1 MISLKCFWL
10 INLHINMTKII
21 EIIISL
27 NKHQKWCFNVLEV
40 IKAWELQNKYNH
52 QAQMMISW
60 REYIPINTFY
70 NLLISFKSLTFS
82 LFHIFQK
89 KYPLS
94 VSILL
99 CMFSLV
105 LFNLLILYSASS
117 DLFNWLISLFT
128 ADLDYEKWRDN
139 TFKETF

>member
-1 MISLKCFWL
+1 MFLIFYFEQFHHEVTMYDFSKIFTIWEWVRFIEFVNLFFINFGKFSSFIFSNIATDSFLLSYSLESL
-10 INLHINMTKII
+10 I
-21 EIIISL
+21 
-27 NKHQKWCFNVLEV
+27 FN
-40 IKAWELQNKYNH
+40 Y
-52 QAQMMISW
+52 
-60 REYIPINTFY
+60 TFL

-128 ADLDYEKWRDN
+128 AA
-139 TFKETF
+139 